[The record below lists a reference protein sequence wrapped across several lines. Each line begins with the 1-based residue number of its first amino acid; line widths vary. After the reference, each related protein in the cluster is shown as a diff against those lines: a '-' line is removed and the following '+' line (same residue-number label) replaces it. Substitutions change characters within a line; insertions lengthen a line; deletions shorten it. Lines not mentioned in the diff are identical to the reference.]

1 MNYSADEHEYMEL
14 KAQFAVEAEEERK
27 RIREQ
32 QDKLERLMEK
42 DPEMYKEYFD
52 EEVHD
57 VKPDYPTTGGYM
69 VVDHQN
75 MVQMGGEKPCFHSM
89 DDAVMWAEYNLR
101 HNNYNIYELK
111 TRL

>member
-1 MNYSADEHEYMEL
+1 MNYSADEHEYIEL
-14 KAQFAVEAEEERK
+14 KAQFAVEAEEEK
-27 RIREQ
+27 ALS
-32 QDKLERLMEK
+32 LEEDMERN
-42 DPEMYKEYFD
+42 PEMYKEYFD

-89 DDAVMWAEYNLR
+89 DDAVMWAEYNLQ

>member
-14 KAQFAVEAEEERK
+14 KAQFAVEAEEEK
-27 RIREQ
+27 ALS
-32 QDKLERLMEK
+32 LEEDMERN
-42 DPEMYKEYFD
+42 PEMYKEYFD

-69 VVDHQN
+69 VVDHQS
-75 MVQMGGEKPCFHSM
+75 MAQMGGEKPCFHSM
-89 DDAVMWAEYNLR
+89 DDAVMWAEYNLQ
-101 HNNYNIYELK
+101 HNNYNVYELK